1 MISQDE
7 RQSLIEYRLNQAR
20 NTIDE
25 VGTLIEANLLNVAV
39 NRIYYGMFY
48 CLNALALKYEFES
61 SKHSQLMGWFN
72 REFIKTGLI
81 DIHYGKIL
89 RDAFKNRNEGEDYMP
104 FVEFE
109 LNEVLERKTEMKE
122 FVKALT
128 LFIQNPVR

>member
-1 MISQDE
+1 
-7 RQSLIEYRLNQAR
+7 
-20 NTIDE
+20 
-25 VGTLIEANLLNVAV
+25 
-39 NRIYYGMFY
+39 
-48 CLNALALKYEFES
+48 
-61 SKHSQLMGWFN
+61 MGWFN

-89 RDAFKNRNEGEDYMP
+89 RDAFKNRNEGDYMP

>member
-89 RDAFKNRNEGEDYMP
+89 RDAFKNRNEGDYMP

>member
-61 SKHSQLMGWFN
+61 SKH
-72 REFIKTGLI
+72 
-81 DIHYGKIL
+81 
-89 RDAFKNRNEGEDYMP
+89 
-104 FVEFE
+104 
-109 LNEVLERKTEMKE
+109 
-122 FVKALT
+122 
-128 LFIQNPVR
+128 